1 MDRLAADRFTDMVV
15 NATSS
20 KADPRTRQLIESGI
34 RHLHAF
40 ILETGLTLDEL
51 VSICGLLVQAGKI
64 SSDARNEFLLSANI
78 LGLEVLVDMISPNGG
93 PQTAILGPMYQPAAP
108 RLPLG
113 GSIIQGD
120 ADGQVTYMEGYV
132 RDASGHPIAD
142 ATLDVWQ
149 AGTDGLYDIQ
159 DPAQSGTNL
168 RGLCTT
174 DANGHYAFKCL
185 RPTAYPIPDDG
196 IGGVL
201 LQALHR
207 HPMRPAHLHLIVGA
221 EGKRSIISQL
231 YDRDCPYI
239 DNDSIF
245 AVKDTLV
252 LTFEPATGRADA
264 ELYVR
269 YDWTLQDA

>member
-168 RGLCTT
+168 RGLFTT